1 MREASKGRARTYPGT
16 YMYVFVGKSVSY
28 SETMWRWPSSDFPRR
43 NTLGKIWIHREQQLL
58 KMQIREAEGKRA
70 KIREKD
76 AFKYRFD
83 YYSDMVKLT
92 ARAEGH

>member
-1 MREASKGRARTYPGT
+1 M
-16 YMYVFVGKSVSY
+16 
-28 SETMWRWPSSDFPRR
+28 
-43 NTLGKIWIHREQQLL
+43 

-76 AFKYRFD
+76 ALKYRF

>member
-1 MREASKGRARTYPGT
+1 M
-16 YMYVFVGKSVSY
+16 
-28 SETMWRWPSSDFPRR
+28 
-43 NTLGKIWIHREQQLL
+43 
-58 KMQIREAEGKRA
+58 KMQIRAAEGKRA